1 MPNVNDT
8 ADPVTLSPSLVRPYR
23 SHKIP
28 ACEFC
33 RKRKS
38 RCTLDLVD
46 QPCLLC
52 RMHGATCSRARANII
67 QSSSPNTSTA
77 SLKRRRTGIS
87 RKKSKNNNRQQS
99 RSPTAPA
106 SRQPSQRSLSVD
118 HRPVAND
125 ASNQSSHI
133 VGPAMARD
141 AQVLERYM
149 SPVYNRAVSYAR
161 PNPYSVYSH
170 DPRNPV
176 VYMKVPR
183 QRNIAP
189 SGNGTAGF
197 KQFEAMEKVVEPL
210 GPELC
215 RLCVKIPSSV
225 TLSLLTRRSGADN
238 LP

>member
-1 MPNVNDT
+1 MPNIKNN
-8 ADPVTLSPSLVRPYR
+8 ANAVTPSHARPYR

-28 ACEFC
+28 ACDFC
-33 RKRKS
+33 RRRKS
-38 RCTLDLVD
+38 RCSQDLVD

-52 RMHGATCSRARANII
+52 RMHGATCSRA
-67 QSSSPNTSTA
+67 STGINER
-77 SLKRRRTGIS
+77 SNSELSTPTLKRRHIS
-87 RKKSKNNNRQQS
+87 KSKRPRNSDRHQL
-99 RSPTAPA
+99 RSPPAPA
-106 SRQPSQRSLSVD
+106 QCQPSHHSSDVD
-118 HRPVAND
+118 HHRSIETGPVPVPIAPND
-125 ASNQSSHI
+125 TTRLSSHI

-149 SPVYNRAVSYAR
+149 SPAYNSLVSYAR

-176 VYMKVPR
+176 VYVKVPR
-183 QRNIAP
+183 QRNVVP

-197 KQFEAMEKVVEPL
+197 RQFEAMEKIIEPL

-215 RLCVKIPSSV
+215 RVYVL
-225 TLSLLTRRSGADN
+225 N